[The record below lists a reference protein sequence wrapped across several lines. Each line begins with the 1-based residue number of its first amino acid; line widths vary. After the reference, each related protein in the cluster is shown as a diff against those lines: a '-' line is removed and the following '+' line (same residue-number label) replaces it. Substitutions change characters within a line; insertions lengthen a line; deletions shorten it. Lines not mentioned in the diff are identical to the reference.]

1 MPQSLTNPN
10 ITRSRLVLEI
20 ASEMVGG
27 KAMQSNPKYLQA
39 KAALRSAGT
48 RGRTVSLSGTSTA
61 EGIWAVARREV
72 DLSIINPACVLSVAA
87 RGASI
92 FKTPIPLRTVTVI
105 PSFDQFVVAV
115 RHDTGLKSFEEI
127 GTRKPRLRVS
137 MRGMADHTLHH
148 MFDDLAAAAGFSR
161 QDLAAWGGGIRQE
174 GALPHP
180 GTAKF
185 KALLAGEIDAIFDE
199 GAHGWVNE
207 VLDAGIDI
215 LPIGETTM
223 KKLEAMGYRRSLLPR
238 ADFPR
243 LPCDLLTLDFSGWTV
258 FVHAETEDEIV
269 GDICA
274 ALEARK
280 DRIPWDGEGPLPLDE
295 MCRETPATP
304 QVVPLHPAAE
314 HYWRGRGY
322 L

>member
-1 MPQSLTNPN
+1 MARSLANPN
-10 ITRSRLVLEI
+10 ITRSRLVLEV

-27 KAMQSNPKYLQA
+27 KALQTNPRYLQA
-39 KAALRSAGT
+39 KAVLRRAT
-48 RGRTVSLSGTSTA
+48 PGRDVVLTGTSTA

-87 RGASI
+87 RGGGI
-92 FKTPIPLRTVTVI
+92 FKKPMPVRAVTVI
-105 PSFDQFVVAV
+105 PSFDQFVIAV
-115 RHDTGLKSFEEI
+115 RRDSGLTSFEDI
-127 GTRKPRLRVS
+127 AARKPKLRVS
-137 MRGMADHTLHH
+137 MRGMKDHTLHD

-161 QDLAAWGGGIRQE
+161 ADLATWGGGIRQE

-215 LPIGETTM
+215 LPIGEATM
-223 KKLEAMGYRRSLLPR
+223 RKLEAMGYRRGLLPK
-238 ADFPR
+238 ADFPK
-243 LPCDLLTLDFSGWTV
+243 LPGDLLTLDFSGWTV
-258 FVHAETEDEIV
+258 FVHVETDDEV
-269 GDICA
+269 VTDICA

-280 DRIPWDGEGPLPLDE
+280 DRIPWDGEGPLPLDK
-295 MCRETPATP
+295 MCRETPVTP
-304 QVVPLHPAAE
+304 QTVPLHPAAE
-314 HYWRGRGY
+314 RFWRACGY